1 MGNTYD
7 AFISYQSSDLH
18 FAERLFDL
26 LRTEGFRVWFD
37 KARLLP
43 GYDWH
48 REIEQGADT
57 SRVILPVVTP
67 AWKTS
72 AWCQFETYGGEHII
86 PLLCSGDWSDVAP
99 PPLKSYQFLD
109 YRAQSKGEFEQLR
122 ALIREYVSR
131 PAPQK
136 NTRMAA
142 LPYAHNPYFVGREN
156 LLLDVHERLHASP
169 TPTLSDGKV
178 LAIVGAGGVGK
189 TSIAREYADRFWRL
203 YQDIVWVRGVPQT
216 LTTEF
221 AKLALML
228 NLAEE
233 PSHDAGV
240 DARRAMTALNE
251 RTPRLLIIDNVV
263 DESSIQQWI
272 PTTGLCRTII
282 TSRFA
287 GWSAAVQSVSVD
299 VLARASAQ
307 DFLLNRCA
315 SERTTRSA
323 RSADLLA
330 EQLGGLPLALEQA
343 GAYMQKAK
351 IDFEEYLH
359 LFAESRHELLSAR
372 AFGGTQYPDS
382 VMTTW
387 FTTVRQLS
395 PKARVVLCLISFLAP
410 DEIPISLFESATA
423 LPAPPSE
430 KLLEAVRQAGRL
442 LFGSG
447 APTSAAR

>member
-57 SRVILPVVTP
+57 SRVILPVVTT
-67 AWKTS
+67 AWNTS

-86 PLLCSGDWSDVAP
+86 PLPCSGDWSDVAP

-189 TSIAREYADRFWRL
+189 TSIAREYAYRFWRL

-287 GWSAAVQSVSVD
+287 GWSAAVQS
-299 VLARASAQ
+299 
-307 DFLLNRCA
+307 
-315 SERTTRSA
+315 
-323 RSADLLA
+323 
-330 EQLGGLPLALEQA
+330 
-343 GAYMQKAK
+343 
-351 IDFEEYLH
+351 
-359 LFAESRHELLSAR
+359 
-372 AFGGTQYPDS
+372 
-382 VMTTW
+382 
-387 FTTVRQLS
+387 
-395 PKARVVLCLISFLAP
+395 
-410 DEIPISLFESATA
+410 
-423 LPAPPSE
+423 
-430 KLLEAVRQAGRL
+430 
-442 LFGSG
+442 
-447 APTSAAR
+447 